1 MKLNR
6 RSNNPSVDA
15 AASFQNKAKF
25 HCVKRSEREKWM
37 PNWPFNM
44 DVICFGRA
52 YMDAYF

>member
-15 AASFQNKAKF
+15 AASFQNMAKF
-25 HCVKRSEREKWM
+25 HIVKRSEREAGM

-44 DVICFGRA
+44 DVIFFGRA
-52 YMDAYF
+52 YRDFFI